1 MEPSNALDLN
11 GAPYMVYPVK
21 GFESLSPALQGSIKR
36 FLCLGTKEP
45 NCPCSSCRSFPE
57 ERVTHLPSL
66 NKEGLENLVG
76 LFDRIPAQPEVYILE
91 GLDLL
96 LPQMESRLLK
106 LIEECTTWS
115 RRLLIV
121 LAPSWGCIS
130 KPLRSR
136 MHPYKDLNPL
146 PKSGVAR
153 RKALSKESGLGEGYK
168 SAIKFI
174 NAAIEGKTSTAL
186 AILQGAAG
194 YDFKEALA
202 LVLADI
208 GKSYSELYL
217 HLSFPEYQEEL
228 EQLSAKVGPEHIEML
243 LSLFRG
249 NQLPVHSVELE
260 PRLDHIQASR
270 AIVKLAPP
278 KRSK

>member
-1 MEPSNALDLN
+1 
-11 GAPYMVYPVK
+11 
-21 GFESLSPALQGSIKR
+21 
-36 FLCLGTKEP
+36 
-45 NCPCSSCRSFPE
+45 
-57 ERVTHLPSL
+57 
-66 NKEGLENLVG
+66 
-76 LFDRIPAQPEVYILE
+76 
-91 GLDLL
+91 
-96 LPQMESRLLK
+96 
-106 LIEECTTWS
+106 
-115 RRLLIV
+115 
-121 LAPSWGCIS
+121 
-130 KPLRSR
+130 

-153 RKALSKESGLGEGYK
+153 RKALLKESGLGEGYK

-243 LSLFRG
+243 LGLFRD
-249 NQLPVHSVELE
+249 NQLPLHSIDLE
-260 PRLDHIQASR
+260 PRLDHIMASR
-270 AIVKLAPP
+270 AIVKLAPK
-278 KRSK
+278 KRAK